1 MNRQQAKKLL
11 PIIQAF
17 AEGKTIQYRHGDVDW
32 VDVAPY
38 GTLSFSDD
46 ISKYRIKSKQKY
58 RPFKDAEECWNE
70 MLKHQPFG
78 WLKDDVIQLY
88 NIINITTSDKD
99 DVEHLKESNKFKYEL
114 IQHQQK
120 LIKYQDVMISSLGD
134 VLCNEYGYDLP
145 QFDGEEQDN
154 IDIEKE
160 IIDSLYKSQQ

>member
-1 MNRQQAKKLL
+1 MVHHLVLKNKNINLLNFINTNLNFRRTKTMNKSNSLA
-11 PIIQAF
+11 INFVVSAIS
-17 AEGKTIQYRHGDVDW
+17 IV
-32 VDVAPY
+32 V
-38 GTLSFSDD
+38 TLILMSF
-46 ISKYRIKSKQKY
+46 
-58 RPFKDAEECWNE
+58 
-70 MLKHQPFG
+70 
-78 WLKDDVIQLY
+78 
-88 NIINITTSDKD
+88 TTSDKD

-134 VLCNEYGYDLP
+134 VLWNEYGYDLP

>member
-1 MNRQQAKKLL
+1 MNKSNSLA
-11 PIIQAF
+11 INFVVSAIS
-17 AEGKTIQYRHGDVDW
+17 IV
-32 VDVAPY
+32 V
-38 GTLSFSDD
+38 TLILVSF
-46 ISKYRIKSKQKY
+46 
-58 RPFKDAEECWNE
+58 
-70 MLKHQPFG
+70 
-78 WLKDDVIQLY
+78 
-88 NIINITTSDKD
+88 TTSDKD

-134 VLCNEYGYDLP
+134 VLWNEYGYDLP